1 MNLRG
6 VFTALVTPFNKDE
19 TVDEGALREL
29 VEFQITEGI
38 SGLVPM
44 GTTGESPTL
53 SHEEHIHVI
62 EVVIDQTD
70 GRVPVIA
77 GTGSNYT
84 QEAIRLTKHAQEMGA
99 DGALLIAPYYNR
111 PSQEGLYR
119 HFMAIA
125 DAVSIPLVLYN
136 IPSRTGVNMEP
147 ATFVRLAAHENIVS
161 VKEASGRTDMTAEII
176 KETGLEVLSGDDSL
190 TLPLLALGA
199 VGVISVAANVV
210 PRSVADMVDLF
221 REGDLEKSRETF
233 YRLLPLFRALFVE
246 VNPVPVKK
254 ALAIGGLISEDV
266 RLPLAPLAPASEE
279 KLRQAIEAVGLE
291 LDYP

>member
-1 MNLRG
+1 MFRG
-6 VFTALVTPFNKDE
+6 SIVAIVTPFRDGE
-19 TVDEGALREL
+19 LDVVALERLIEL
-29 VEFQITEGI
+29 QIAAGTQGI
-38 SGLVPM
+38 VPC
-44 GTTGESPTL
+44 GTTGESATL
-53 SHEEHIHVI
+53 SHEEH
-62 EVVIDQTD
+62 ERVIDVVVKKTD